1 MLSMGG
7 GGSRQQTALLKA
19 PLFKGSYPAYFPL
32 RSLDDVVMGGIS
44 ESGFVIRQGGVKP
57 LC

>member
-1 MLSMGG
+1 MGG